1 MWTDLTSGRP
11 WRPRVL
17 AQAAAGVP
25 SPPLCGA
32 HSSSPHRAMGLGTGQ
47 QEGVRSVAGRMSAGE
62 TGLLR
67 EDTQGWFPAGRISQ
81 EAFGPL
87 VEEDTLRKPGVL
99 LDGGAGLA
107 RRTPCLFQSVPGP
120 STGKDIVLRTTDP
133 TYPQPPVIIFEGGF
147 PVLDSWPSGR
157 PENS

>member
-32 HSSSPHRAMGLGTGQ
+32 HSSSPHRAMGLGTVQ

-99 LDGGAGLA
+99 LDGGRGWPAGHRVCSSLCQA
-107 RRTPCLFQSVPGP
+107 LPRAKTLFSVQQTRRIP
-120 STGKDIVLRTTDP
+120 SHQLLYLR
-133 TYPQPPVIIFEGGF
+133 VVF
-147 PVLDSWPSGR
+147 LS
-157 PENS
+157 